1 MRLGGGE
8 NIDQGFAEYYYN
20 GKWNGVCS
28 KSIWSKKDSAVICR
42 ELGYRGSGWNS
53 SKTKVVQTVRS
64 NIKSVSCI
72 GSESSLSDCRMHFC
86 ENCIC
91 HYNPLVDCSNTSC
104 ASSQLPCP
112 VKESGFYTRRG
123 YKRPTCIAKEF
134 FCDGEQDCPGGTDEE
149 NCRQCNA
156 SEFQCLNK
164 KCILKSQRCDGVR
177 DCQDSSDE
185 YHCFIQN
192 GTSFF
197 LFHDEKY
204 QGVCE
209 TNLNNQNI
217 ADKLCKA
224 VGKSNATVGQSFF
237 TGKGI
242 EFTRKSLTKNNF
254 FPGLSLT
261 TNALSC
267 HLLNVSCRS
276 KECGTRGKIL
286 NDPST
291 QNGISTFLGQWPWQV
306 IFKKD
311 NYTSCGGILIHQK
324 YVLTNTYC
332 IKESH
337 MWTVTVGTINKTS
350 GGVQYKIKRKIIQ
363 STSETEAIGLL
374 ELTEAVQITDY
385 IRPVCLPSKPWLPD
399 MECFSTGWGMSESS
413 NYPYYLKKIKVHL
426 LSQDHCISHF
436 ADISRT
442 FLCANNDRYSLG
454 CLADIGGPL
463 VCRNDHGHW
472 EVIGVASMDKI
483 YCDPNSFNTIT
494 YIDVYRSLKWIL
506 QHLT

>member
-1 MRLGGGE
+1 
-8 NIDQGFAEYYYN
+8 
-20 GKWNGVCS
+20 
-28 KSIWSKKDSAVICR
+28 
-42 ELGYRGSGWNS
+42 
-53 SKTKVVQTVRS
+53 
-64 NIKSVSCI
+64 
-72 GSESSLSDCRMHFC
+72 
-86 ENCIC
+86 
-91 HYNPLVDCSNTSC
+91 
-104 ASSQLPCP
+104 
-112 VKESGFYTRRG
+112 
-123 YKRPTCIAKEF
+123 
-134 FCDGEQDCPGGTDEE
+134 
-149 NCRQCNA
+149 
-156 SEFQCLNK
+156 
-164 KCILKSQRCDGVR
+164 
-177 DCQDSSDE
+177 
-185 YHCFIQN
+185 
-192 GTSFF
+192 
-197 LFHDEKY
+197 
-204 QGVCE
+204 
-209 TNLNNQNI
+209 
-217 ADKLCKA
+217 
-224 VGKSNATVGQSFF
+224 
-237 TGKGI
+237 
-242 EFTRKSLTKNNF
+242 
-254 FPGLSLT
+254 
-261 TNALSC
+261 
-267 HLLNVSCRS
+267 
-276 KECGTRGKIL
+276 
-286 NDPST
+286 
-291 QNGISTFLGQWPWQV
+291 
-306 IFKKD
+306 
-311 NYTSCGGILIHQK
+311 
-324 YVLTNTYC
+324 
-332 IKESH
+332 